1 MKITRRQL
9 RRIIK
14 EEAQNLRESL
24 NPLDPMSGVESWATK
39 DFSPPDPVTGL
50 SGRERVM
57 YPLVLKKADWVIRDA
72 GLQPDDPA
80 LVPMYREA
88 YAWTGQT
95 GTPRVQNIVLKLEDL
110 IAADQRRRNLAQ
122 YGQEMEEMPEL
133 GPSHDVMGP
142 VDLYESMPDSWK
154 QILGGCLGDKK

>member
-9 RRIIK
+9 KRII
-14 EEAQNLRESL
+14 RESL
-24 NPLDPMSGVESWATK
+24 NPLDPMSGREAWATK

-50 SGRERVM
+50 SGRERVI

-72 GLQPDDPA
+72 GLHPDDPA

-88 YAWTGQT
+88 YAWAGQT
-95 GTPRVQNIVLKLEDL
+95 GTPRVQSIVLKLEDL
-110 IAADQRRRNLAQ
+110 IAADQRRRNLSQPQ
-122 YGQEMEEMPEL
+122 YQQQPPEGL
-133 GPSHDVMGP
+133 GMSHDVMGEP
-142 VDLYESMPDSWK
+142 DPLYESMPDSWK